1 MVAPG
6 ISEGVCHFDVARGT
20 LKCRV
25 GTLVWPSGTL
35 NKSSKFIKCIKCSD
49 VVVLLAGGAAEVPK
63 E

>member
-1 MVAPG
+1 MICLRFPMVAPG

-35 NKSSKFIKCIKCSD
+35 NKSSWTYSLTIGRFRVSD
-49 VVVLLAGGAAEVPK
+49 
-63 E
+63 